1 MEARIK
7 NLLEKIKFP
16 EEKMFSFEN
25 ATLSKIVVVE
35 ESNTWNIYLKNK
47 TNFKYDDLKTFLT
60 CLENYV
66 NKKYTY
72 NIFVEPLEEDLSL
85 YEDYF
90 KNILVLINNNNLFF
104 DMFSDRLI
112 NENNDFY
119 IEVYN
124 KAEEITLNKKL
135 DCINKYFKKFGFN
148 TLPKVRYN
156 SEKNSSIKEEIES
169 LYKVDEEKLKSFN
182 ALKIEE
188 VEPSKKEF
196 KSGNFEKKTYSSKK
210 GLFGEVKGPVTK
222 LNDISYEVDNISVE
236 VQIFEV
242 VPSTKKGFNSLTLK
256 VTDFSTSMYVR
267 IFARSEEEYEEL
279 LSKFKE
285 GMWLRIAGYVKNNNF
300 YNDFVINA
308 RTIEIIEKKENI
320 PMDEEDDKRVELHI
334 HTTMSQMDGV
344 VSASDIIKR
353 AIKWGHKAIAIT
365 DHNAIQTFPAISKFK
380 NDIKVLFLS
389 LIHI

>member
-47 TNFKYDDLKTFLT
+47 TNFKYDDIKTFLT

-135 DCINKYFKKFGFN
+135 ECINKYFKKFGFN
-148 TLPKVRYN
+148 
-156 SEKNSSIKEEIES
+156 S
-169 LYKVDEEKLKSFN
+169 
-182 ALKIEE
+182 
-188 VEPSKKEF
+188 
-196 KSGNFEKKTYSSKK
+196 
-210 GLFGEVKGPVTK
+210 
-222 LNDISYEVDNISVE
+222 
-236 VQIFEV
+236 
-242 VPSTKKGFNSLTLK
+242 
-256 VTDFSTSMYVR
+256 
-267 IFARSEEEYEEL
+267 
-279 LSKFKE
+279 
-285 GMWLRIAGYVKNNNF
+285 
-300 YNDFVINA
+300 
-308 RTIEIIEKKENI
+308 
-320 PMDEEDDKRVELHI
+320 
-334 HTTMSQMDGV
+334 
-344 VSASDIIKR
+344 
-353 AIKWGHKAIAIT
+353 
-365 DHNAIQTFPAISKFK
+365 
-380 NDIKVLFLS
+380 
-389 LIHI
+389 